1 MLGHSGGER
10 LGMAKAEKATFIK
23 APQGLRQKAVNFHTG
38 VDLMLTDEV
47 RGRIEAVITES
58 ADVFSKDVLDKL
70 REMRV
75 QVKAAED
82 DPLSRIFILT
92 TIAELAF
99 DIKGMGGTFGY
110 PLLSQLAKSL
120 KDFIAELALPNEAQL
135 EVISIHVDA
144 MYVVLAQG
152 VRGTSDKLQKDLL
165 DNLSIAV
172 SKVRDPV

>member
-1 MLGHSGGER
+1 
-10 LGMAKAEKATFIK
+10 MAKADDKPKFIK
-23 APQGLRQKAVNFHTG
+23 ASQALRQRAVNHHTG
-38 VDLMLTDEV
+38 LELTLTDEV
-47 RGRIEAVITES
+47 RGRIEQVIGES
-58 ADVFSKDVLDKL
+58 ADAFSKDVLEKL
-70 REMRV
+70 REMRM

-82 DPLSRIFILT
+82 DSLSRIFILT

-110 PLLSQLAKSL
+110 PLLSHLAKSL
-120 KDFIAELALPNEAQL
+120 KDFITDLALPNEAQL

-152 VRGTSDKLQKDLL
+152 IHGNSEKLQKDLL
-165 DNLSIAV
+165 DNLGIAI